1 MAVLTQRDVAR
12 LLKEHS
18 VAARAETAAKIGAEF
33 SGGTMDSPARA
44 IAEEIF
50 RMMLR
55 DAEMRVRKELSE
67 SLKHSS
73 LVPHAGARATPNA
86 TTFSTTRAKRQRP
99 ALATF
104 GLEASWRLAINC
116 VE

>member
-18 VAARAETAAKIGAEF
+18 AAARAETAAKIGAEF
-33 SGGTMDSPARA
+33 SGGEMDSSARKV
-44 IAEEIF
+44 AEEIF

-73 LVPHAGARATPNA
+73 LAPHAGASRDAERHDILHHPREA
-86 TTFSTTRAKRQRP
+86 P
-99 ALATF
+99 
-104 GLEASWRLAINC
+104 EASVGDVWSRGELAFSHQFR
-116 VE
+116 

>member
-18 VAARAETAAKIGAEF
+18 AAARAETAAKLGAEF
-33 SGGTMDSPARA
+33 SGGEMDSSARA

-55 DAEMRVRKELSE
+55 DAEVRVRKELSE
-67 SLKHSS
+67 SLKHSP
-73 LVPHAGARATPNA
+73 LVVVGMKVVHWVPTGEAGCCMTYSSQPEVPVNIHKNA
-86 TTFSTTRAKRQRP
+86 
-99 ALATF
+99 
-104 GLEASWRLAINC
+104 
-116 VE
+116 